1 MQISFL
7 LQQYTRSV
15 IVCSVSVHTI
25 WDGQVWIRICY
36 PRLPRWYMYI
46 QITTKSLS
54 NWDFVVPLMHCNPS
68 DLDPDLD
75 YPKGTHPVLYM
86 YMQFHFIRT
95 WFKFY
100 FPLSW
105 GNGNVNVCCRDI
117 EKKKKFK
124 PRIKLSHNIH
134 CNTVMYL
141 RYINSWHI
149 LIKVSQ
155 VMQQRFAVP
164 TN

>member
-1 MQISFL
+1 
-7 LQQYTRSV
+7 
-15 IVCSVSVHTI
+15 
-25 WDGQVWIRICY
+25 
-36 PRLPRWYMYI
+36 MYI

-54 NWDFVVPLMHCNPS
+54 NSDFVVPLMHCNPS

-86 YMQFHFIRT
+86 YMQFNFIRLGLN
-95 WFKFY
+95 FIFLCLEVMIMQMY
-100 FPLSW
+100 AAGIL
-105 GNGNVNVCCRDI
+105 

-141 RYINSWHI
+141 RYINS
-149 LIKVSQ
+149 
-155 VMQQRFAVP
+155 
-164 TN
+164 